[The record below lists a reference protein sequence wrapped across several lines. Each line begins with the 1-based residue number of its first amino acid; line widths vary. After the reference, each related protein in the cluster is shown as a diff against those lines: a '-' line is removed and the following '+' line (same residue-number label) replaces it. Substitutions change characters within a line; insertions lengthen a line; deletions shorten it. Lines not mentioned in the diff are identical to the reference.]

1 MLRSS
6 LERKERER
14 DELQRRMQALPTQ
27 PQPERTPLSSFNMA
41 EAHKQ
46 VATLT
51 QQLAFKEEEVQQSCM
66 SMSVFCL
73 HHDDDAGVMCQTPGS
88 DHYK

>member
-14 DELQRRMQALPTQ
+14 DDMQRRMQQMPTQ
-27 PQPERTPLSSFNMA
+27 PTALSSFNMA

-51 QQLAFKEEEVQQSCM
+51 QQLAFKEEEVVQPSAMACIPC
-66 SMSVFCL
+66 SRVWI
-73 HHDDDAGVMCQTPGS
+73 D
-88 DHYK
+88 

>member
-14 DELQRRMQALPTQ
+14 DDLQRRMQQVSSLPSG
-27 PQPERTPLSSFNMA
+27 LSSFNMA
-41 EAHKQ
+41 EAQKQ

-51 QQLAFKEEEVQQSCM
+51 QQLAFKEEEVRQPTAPVNGHM
-66 SMSVFCL
+66 CL
-73 HHDDDAGVMCQTPGS
+73 A
-88 DHYK
+88 